1 MSRTPSICIV
11 SPNYISS
18 TPRVVKEADALH
30 QAGFSVRV
38 VFSQGN
44 LEKIRVFDEE
54 LLVEKSWSYTTFG
67 WSSER
72 SNERNLYHFSRI
84 RCALARKL
92 PIALYQYA
100 NLAEI
105 AQGRVYPELARVA
118 AFKRADLYIGHYP
131 DGLAAAA
138 YAAKYHRA
146 LLGYDFEDF
155 HIGEGSDLKN
165 RYRTE
170 LIEQRNLPQCS
181 YITAVSPLIADE
193 IEKRYRVKR
202 PTVIHNVFP
211 WSDRSSLDGQIKDR
225 RGEALSIYWYSQTIG
240 LDRGIQDAIR
250 AVGLIDAPIQIH
262 LRGALSESVRQ
273 SLMTLAA
280 DSGVVDRLYFHLPVP
295 PQELL
300 SRAVEHDIGLA
311 AEQPVDTS
319 RQISVT
325 NKLFFYLLAG
335 LCIAATDVPGQRR
348 VLETI
353 PNAGYLYPPGNY
365 EALATILKNLIDHPE
380 LLQRNKQV
388 ALAAARTQWNWEIES
403 RKLVEAVNSVFGQH
417 LPPRKTL

>member
-54 LLVEKSWSYTTFG
+54 LLVEKLWSYTTFG

-262 LRGALSESVRQ
+262 LRGALSDNVRQ
-273 SLMTLAA
+273 TLITLATQNGIA
-280 DSGVVDRLYFHLPVP
+280 DRLYFHERVSPN
-295 PQELL
+295 ELL

-311 AEQPVDTS
+311 LEPFKDANNGITS
-319 RQISVT
+319 S
-325 NKLFFYLLAG
+325 NKLFLYLLAG
-335 LCIAATDVPGQRR
+335 LCIAATDVPGQLH
-348 VLETI
+348 VMKSI
-353 PNAGYLYPPGNY
+353 PDAGYLYPVGDY
-365 EALATILKNLIDHPE
+365 AALANILKNLIEHPA
-380 LLQRNKQV
+380 LLKHHKEA
-388 ALAAARTQWNWEIES
+388 ALAAARDKWNWEIES
-403 RKLVEAVNSVFGQH
+403 QKLVEAVNSVFGQH